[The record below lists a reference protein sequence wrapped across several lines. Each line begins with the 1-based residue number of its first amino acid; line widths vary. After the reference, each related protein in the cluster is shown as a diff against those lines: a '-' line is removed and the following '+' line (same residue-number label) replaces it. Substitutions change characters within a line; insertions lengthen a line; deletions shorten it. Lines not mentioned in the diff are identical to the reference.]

1 METSIMKLQQNENDL
16 KHKLEFAKN
25 ETTNATNELNSYRN
39 RAQNQLQMKEKMIE
53 QLRSG
58 ELKNNDSDNVPQA
71 FQIEMENLKAERD
84 LLQSEVNSLTHRF
97 DESRSFIERMEHKH
111 RMMQAEAEDKIVSLD
126 EAISHLTI
134 KNSQYEEE
142 MKHQHQEIATV
153 RDEMLKQKT
162 FMTTKLHEK

>member
-1 METSIMKLQQNENDL
+1 MKLQQNENDL